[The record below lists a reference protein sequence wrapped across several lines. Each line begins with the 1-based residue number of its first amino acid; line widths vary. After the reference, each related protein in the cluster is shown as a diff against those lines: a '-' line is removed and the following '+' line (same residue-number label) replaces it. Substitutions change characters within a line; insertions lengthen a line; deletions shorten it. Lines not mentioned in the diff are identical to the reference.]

1 MKITLDKSFARL
13 MKNRLEGYEFEVGV
27 LDDKTHLEP
36 KSEGGVYEY
45 GTFAGGP
52 IRKPGRKLGK
62 NFLGPVRPLP
72 STGEVLI
79 ANMERLGIN
88 ILARPF
94 EEQSSDIIKFT
105 TAFLRSA
112 VAKASMKRVE
122 NLLQAVVRNPILRGE
137 YGRSSGFASDEKGF
151 DRPLIDT
158 AQMFKAIKAKV
169 KRV

>member
-1 MKITLDKSFARL
+1 MKITLDKSFAKVL
-13 MKNRLEGYEFEVGV
+13 KNRLEGYEFEVGV

-45 GTFAGGP
+45 GVYAGGP
-52 IRKPGRKLGK
+52 IRKPGRKTGK
-62 NFLGPVRPLP
+62 NFVGPSRPLP

-94 EEQSSDIIKFT
+94 EETSSDIIKFT

-112 VAKASMKRVE
+112 VARGSMKRVE

-137 YGRSSGFASDEKGF
+137 YGKTSRATADEKGF
-151 DRPLIDT
+151 DRPMIDT